1 VLDIRRLRLLH
12 ALATYGTVAAAGQ
25 ALHLSGPAVSQQLA
39 ALERETG
46 MRLVERS
53 GRRLRLTEAG
63 QVLVAHTRIVLDQLA
78 MAEADLVA
86 LGTDVT
92 GTVRI
97 CAFSSAV
104 ETLVAQAWQ
113 TLRAEHGTRIGLQ
126 VVTAEPEESIPAL
139 ARGGADVAI
148 AYSYELA
155 PRVPPAGV
163 ERVDLLTDRVVVAL
177 PDGDPAAASAGV
189 IGLDTLADRDWLA
202 PHPAGTCHQ
211 MMERACGSAGF
222 VPREVAH
229 CSDFAA
235 TLTLAAA
242 GMGVALLPELAAYR
256 VPDGVT
262 IRQISPGSSRDIFAL
277 IRPGG
282 DRHPAARVVLD
293 HLGRAAAAA
302 RGQVVATTK
311 SSPVDGRK
319 PSARPAK

>member
-1 VLDIRRLRLLH
+1 MLEIRRLRLLH

-63 QVLVAHTRIVLDQLA
+63 HVLVAHTRIVLDQLA

-97 CAFSSAV
+97 SAFCSAA
-104 ETLVAQAWQ
+104 ETLVARAWQ
-113 TLRAEHGTRIGLQ
+113 TLHADHGTRIRLQ
-126 VVTAEPEESIPAL
+126 VVTAEPEESIAAL
-139 ARGGADVAI
+139 ARGDADIAI

-155 PRVPPAGV
+155 PRVPPAAV
-163 ERVDLLTDRVVVAL
+163 ERWDLLTDRVVVAL
-177 PDGDPAAASAGV
+177 PDDDQAATSPGPV
-189 IGLDTLADRDWLA
+189 SLDALADRDWVA
-202 PHPAGTCHQ
+202 PHPATTCHQ
-211 MMERACGSAGF
+211 MTERACGAAGF

-229 CSDFAA
+229 CTEFAPM
-235 TLTLAAA
+235 LTLVAA
-242 GMGVALLPELAAYR
+242 GMGVALVPELATNR
-256 VPDGVT
+256 LPEGVIT
-262 IRQISPGSSRDIFAL
+262 RPISPGSGRDVFAL

-293 HLGRAAAAA
+293 HLRRAAELG
-302 RGQVVATTK
+302 RGDHEILT
-311 SSPVDGRK
+311 G
-319 PSARPAK
+319 

>member
-39 ALERETG
+39 ALEGETG

-97 CAFSSAV
+97 SAFSSAV

-113 TLRAEHGTRIGLQ
+113 TLRTEHGTRIRLQ

-139 ARGGADVAI
+139 ARGSADVAI

-163 ERVDLLTDRVVVAL
+163 ERCDLLTDRVVVAL
-177 PDGDPAAASAGV
+177 PDSDPAAASSGV

-202 PHPAGTCHQ
+202 PRPAGTCHQ
-211 MMERACGSAGF
+211 MMERACGGAGF

-229 CSDFAA
+229 CTDFAA
-235 TLTLAAA
+235 TLALAAA
-242 GMGVALLPELAAYR
+242 GMGLALLPQLAAYR
-256 VPDGVT
+256 VPEGVT
-262 IRQISPGSSRDIFAL
+262 IRQISPGSGRDIFAL

-293 HLGRAAAAA
+293 HLGRAAATASS
-302 RGQVVATTK
+302 QVVATTK
-311 SSPVDGRK
+311 SSPVDGRR